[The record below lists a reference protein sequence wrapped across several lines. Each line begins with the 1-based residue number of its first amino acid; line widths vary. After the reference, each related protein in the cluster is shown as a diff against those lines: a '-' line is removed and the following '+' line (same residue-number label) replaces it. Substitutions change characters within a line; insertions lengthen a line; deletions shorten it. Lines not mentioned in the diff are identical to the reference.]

1 MQDNDRPLYSRKHV
15 ELLVKL
21 AFIKG
26 QEFAVANMLRD
37 ASQRVEFAVGED
49 YEYQESGR
57 SKSDAVDQGE
67 AGYPELTMLATAG

>member
-26 QEFAVANMLRD
+26 QEEEEATIHYID
-37 ASQRVEFAVGED
+37 EKIASLSVQFV
-49 YEYQESGR
+49 
-57 SKSDAVDQGE
+57 
-67 AGYPELTMLATAG
+67 LT

>member
-26 QEFAVANMLRD
+26 QEEEEATIHYIDEKNCFPFC
-37 ASQRVEFAVGED
+37 SIRVN
-49 YEYQESGR
+49 
-57 SKSDAVDQGE
+57 
-67 AGYPELTMLATAG
+67 LTTNIM